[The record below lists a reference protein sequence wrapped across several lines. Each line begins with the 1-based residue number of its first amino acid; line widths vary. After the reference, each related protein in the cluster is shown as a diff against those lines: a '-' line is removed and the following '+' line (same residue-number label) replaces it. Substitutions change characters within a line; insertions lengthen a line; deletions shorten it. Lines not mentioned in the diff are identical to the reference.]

1 MKYTPEQITE
11 LLKEVNK
18 LLAET
23 TPGPWAWRKKKWEK
37 GDGEWED
44 VEFSVG
50 ELRQKVDPGQSYN
63 SILDVQKNKYGQ
75 PDIYAWIEADAHLI
89 ANSPTWLQ
97 QLTEIVQ
104 QQTQQLSVAW
114 KAYDNLKAE
123 MEALGDQSSVLKESL
138 SAVVDELKST
148 KIKLEEEQRVAL
160 HHERERCRVSTKLAM
175 AVETLKEISQGERS
189 SIALAHMAADALVR
203 IKASQETE

>member
-11 LLKEVNK
+11 LLEEVQ
-18 LLAET
+18 AAREV
-23 TPGPWAWRKKKWEK
+23 TP
-37 GDGEWED
+37 
-44 VEFSVG
+44 
-50 ELRQKVDPGQSYN
+50 PG
-63 SILDVQKNKYGQ
+63 LWKRV
-75 PDIYAWIEADAHLI
+75 LI
-89 ANSPTWLQ
+89 ARATTWLQ
-97 QLTEIVQ
+97 KLTEIVQ
-104 QQTQQLSVAW
+104 QQSVDLEKWKREALQQYPTPDAYEAACKALHKHRERADRAEASAAEAW

-123 MEALGDQSSVLKESL
+123 MEALGEQSSVLKESL

-148 KIKLEEEQRVAL
+148 KIKLEEEQRVSL
-160 HHERERCRVSTKLAM
+160 HHEREMCRLSPKLAV